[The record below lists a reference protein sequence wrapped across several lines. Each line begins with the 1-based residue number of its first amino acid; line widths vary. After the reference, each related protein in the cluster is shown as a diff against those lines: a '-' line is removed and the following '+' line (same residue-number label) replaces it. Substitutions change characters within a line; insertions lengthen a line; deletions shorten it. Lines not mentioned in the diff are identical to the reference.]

1 MHSQLKGLNV
11 FVVEDEFAVLLMLED
26 MLAEL
31 GCELAGTASRM
42 AEAHKLVGE
51 SKTSPSVALLDV
63 NVAGEPVYP
72 LAEIFASK
80 QVPIVF
86 STGYGGSGMDPQ
98 WRGRPILQKPYRIE
112 DLQKALLAA
121 IAGKQA

>member
-1 MHSQLKGLNV
+1 VETALKGLNV

-31 GCELAGTASRM
+31 GCNLAGTASRM
-42 AEAHKLVGE
+42 AEALKLVGE
-51 SKTSPSVALLDV
+51 TSPSVAVLDV

-72 LAEIFASK
+72 LAEVLARR

-86 STGYGGSGMDPQ
+86 STGYGGGGMDPQ
-98 WRGRPILQKPYRIE
+98 WRGRPILQKPYRID

-121 IAGKQA
+121 IGGKPA

>member
-1 MHSQLKGLNV
+1 VKTSLEGLNV

-26 MLAEL
+26 MLSEL
-31 GCELAGTASRM
+31 GCNLAGTASRM
-42 AEAHKLVGE
+42 TEAHKLLGE
-51 SKTSPSVALLDV
+51 TSPSVAVLDV

-72 LAEIFASK
+72 LAAVLASRN
-80 QVPIVF
+80 VPIVF

-98 WRGRPILQKPYRIE
+98 WRERPILQKPYRIE

-121 IAGKQA
+121 VGPKA